1 MKRETHRPNILFLMT
16 DQHRADVCGYAG
28 NRVVRTPTLDRLAA
42 TGTVF
47 ANAYTPS
54 PVCIPAR
61 QCLMAGQLPK
71 TCNCQG
77 WIDLAPGY
85 RTWAREFS
93 RHAYHTV
100 CCGKLHHIGP
110 DQMQGWRERLA
121 PDAEIRNQYVTRDG
135 DEAEYARYPPS
146 PGTERWPLQREIE
159 EAGPI
164 NGQIQMLDRHAYEA
178 SLDLIDR
185 YFAPPGHIHWQ
196 YRHAAADRPL
206 LLKLSFVQPH
216 YPFFAEPERF
226 AYYLDRVPLY
236 MEERCAHPI
245 LGTNPFGTVNAKE
258 EAVRRA
264 TAAYYAMVDRV
275 DDYFGRVLERLE
287 SVGEDLD
294 DWIIV
299 FTADHGEML
308 GQHGLWEKQRF
319 YEGSVRVPL
328 IIRWPRHFSGGRV
341 VDANVS
347 LCDLFA
353 TLCDLAGIRIPGG
366 LDSRSLAP
374 LMAGKT
380 DSWSNE
386 AISQLNRDQLMIKQ
400 DNLKYQ
406 YYGEGVPEVLFDLA
420 QDPGEERNVASAP
433 EYASAMQHFRQ
444 RRAALGHGPRANPN
458 YENAG
463 Y

>member
-1 MKRETHRPNILFLMT
+1 VKNITKRPNILFLMT

-85 RTWAREFS
+85 RTWAREFA
-93 RHAYHTV
+93 RHAYHTA

-121 PDAEIRNQYVTRDG
+121 PDAEIRNQYVTQDG
-135 DEAEYARYPPS
+135 DEAEYARYTPS
-146 PGTERWPLQREIE
+146 SGAQRWSLQREIE
-159 EAGPI
+159 EAGPV

-178 SLDLIDR
+178 SLDFIDR
-185 YFAPPGHIHWQ
+185 YFAPPGHIHWH
-196 YRHAAADRPL
+196 YRHEAADRPL

-216 YPFFAEPERF
+216 LPFFAEPERL

-236 MEERCAHPI
+236 MEERCSHPI
-245 LGTNPFGTVNAKE
+245 LGTNPHGVVHAKE

-287 SVGEDLD
+287 SVGENLD

-308 GQHGLWEKQRF
+308 GQHGIWAKQRF

-328 IIRWPRHFSGGRV
+328 IVRWPRRFGGGRV

-353 TLCDLAGIRIPGG
+353 TLCDLAGIVIPDG

-374 LMAGKT
+374 LMAGNM

-386 AISQLNRDQLMIKQ
+386 AIAQLNRDQLMIKQ
-400 DNLKYQ
+400 DSLKYQ
-406 YYGEGVPEVLFDLA
+406 YYGENVPEVLFDLA
-420 QDPGEERNVASAP
+420 RDPGEESNLAEEPA
-433 EYASAMQHFRQ
+433 YASAMRHFRQ
-444 RRAALGHGPRANPN
+444 RRATLGHGPGAKPD
-458 YENAG
+458 
-463 Y
+463 